1 MFIVSILL
9 LAILTIGA
17 VSASE
22 EISDD
27 VAAIEPTDDVMAESV
42 EAEEISQSADD
53 DVSQELDE
61 AIIDSNV
68 IADTEDD
75 IRNDFDVEIKD
86 NIKDDEFIIVQ
97 PKTSR
102 NGNLSILIND
112 EEKARMAACAA
123 YQYMY
128 FYGYEFRIMDTGNY
142 LVKVNF
148 IDADSGLNVTLAQ
161 KNVLYIAFD
170 TIQSNLAM
178 SADEILHLTLKV
190 PGVSSGTITAYDYY
204 HGSIGKKFGSA
215 NIINNAATFEIS
227 GLADSFGQ
235 LFLEYSTNLGDG
247 DAYFFIRVLNNTDNV
262 KVSVPTEI
270 TQGDNVAITVK
281 SNESGRVYVVI
292 DGIEKIY
299 SDVSSL
305 NYALSNLAVGT
316 HSVRVVFA
324 NTNGF
329 FNSVSPFYAN
339 SFKVIVKEKA
349 SPAPAVKPAAK
360 KVATK
365 IVSSKKTFKVKT
377 KVKKYT
383 IVLKA
388 GKKAV
393 KKVRVTLKV
402 KGKTYKATTNT
413 KGKATFKIKNLKK
426 KGKYTAVIKFA
437 GNKNYKASSKK
448 IKLAVKK

>member
-9 LAILTIGA
+9 LAIVAIGA

-27 VAAIEPTDDVMAESV
+27 VAAIEPTDDVITESV
-42 EAEEISQSADD
+42 EADEISQSD
-53 DVSQELDE
+53 DVSQEADE

-75 IRNDFDVEIKD
+75 IKNDFDVEIKD
-86 NIKDDEFIIVQ
+86 NINDDEFVIVQ

-102 NGNLSILIND
+102 KGNLSVLIND
-112 EEKARMAACAA
+112 EEKARRESGSA
-123 YQYMY
+123 YQYIY
-128 FYGYEFRIMDTGNY
+128 FEGYEFRIMDTGNY

-148 IDADSGLNVTLAQ
+148 MDEDSGLNVTLAQ
-161 KNVLYIAFD
+161 KNILFIAFD
-170 TIQSNLAM
+170 TIESNLAM
-178 SADEILHLTLKV
+178 SADEILHFTLKV
-190 PGVSSGTITAYDYY
+190 PGVSSGTITAYEYIY
-204 HGSIGKKFGSA
+204 GSIGKEFGSA

-227 GLADSFGQ
+227 GLTNSFGQ
-235 LFLEYSTNLGDG
+235 LFFKYSTNLGDG
-247 DAYFFIRVLNNTDNV
+247 NNSLYIRVLNNTDNV

-270 TQGDNVAITVK
+270 TQGDNVAITVQ
-281 SNESGRVYVVI
+281 SNESGRAYVVI
-292 DGIEKIY
+292 DGTEKIY
-299 SDVSSL
+299 TDVSSL
-305 NYALSNLAVGT
+305 NYALSNLGVGT

-324 NTNGF
+324 NKNGF
-329 FNSVSPFYAN
+329 YSSNSPFYAN
-339 SFKVIVKEKA
+339 FFKVIVKEKA
-349 SPAPAVKPAAK
+349 SPAPTVKPVVK

-365 IVSSKKTFKVKT
+365 IVAAKKTFKVKT
-377 KVKKYT
+377 KIKKYT
-383 IVLKA
+383 ITLKA

-393 KKVRVTLKV
+393 KKVKVTLKV
-402 KGKTYKATTNT
+402 KGKTYKATTNK

-448 IKLAVKK
+448 VKLTVKK